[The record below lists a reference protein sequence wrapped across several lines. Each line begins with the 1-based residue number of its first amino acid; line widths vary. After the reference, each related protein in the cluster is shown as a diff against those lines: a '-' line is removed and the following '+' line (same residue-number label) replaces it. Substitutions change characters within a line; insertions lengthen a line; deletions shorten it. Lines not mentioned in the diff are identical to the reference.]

1 MLERQIAAEEQR
13 LGEKQVTM
21 SKGVFE
27 LEWQVSEVEGT
38 KSDVELAYLVYARE
52 KERLEGDSTRLKT
65 ASSHEK
71 NQLIEEVHGLKDN
84 RVVARPPVRMSYLV
98 FQTWI
103 QIKNI
108 LR

>member
-38 KSDVELAYLVYARE
+38 KNDVGFAYVAE
-52 KERLEGDSTRLKT
+52 
-65 ASSHEK
+65 A
-71 NQLIEEVHGLKDN
+71 HGLKG
-84 RVVARPPVRMSYLV
+84 
-98 FQTWI
+98 
-103 QIKNI
+103 
-108 LR
+108 